1 MNFKYNE
8 KDNLSIK
15 FRYENRLTDIG
26 TTTFGGISTTK
37 TNTNQYIKT
46 NGQLE
51 FNPLKLIAL

>member
-26 TTTFGGISTTK
+26 TTTFCGISTTK

-51 FNPLKLIAL
+51 FNPLKLSAL